1 MAIFQ
6 WRFFS
11 ATWSRQQQQRIPD
24 RAATMKQFKHWQSE
38 SIGKSLRSTVVQS
51 KIIVV
56 SSGGRGFSCGY
67 ISVRF
72 EQMISYN
79 IYSLQFYVNYP
90 ARRNVWRTTNWPWP
104 GSLSTTTTHR
114 RNVMRFAVRQ
124 LLKRVSFYLLSRFD
138 SVGCFL
144 FLFVV
149 VVSGEAI
156 SSSVSFAVFQLSPH
170 ARWRRGEIRML
181 HCILVCLFIIFPFSL
196 AKMKAN
202 ENKMGEMSYFF
213 FLLSPFPPRISL
225 NIFTGNLAGAGNG
238 CLSAAAAFRLLFAGD
253 DNENGQ

>member
-104 GSLSTTTTHR
+104 GSLWTVRHSTTTTHR

-149 VVSGEAI
+149 VVSGGAI
-156 SSSVSFAVFQLSPH
+156 SSSVSFAVFQL
-170 ARWRRGEIRML
+170 RRHGDAGEKFGCRTAS
-181 HCILVCLFIIFPFSL
+181 LF
-196 AKMKAN
+196 A
-202 ENKMGEMSYFF
+202 
-213 FLLSPFPPRISL
+213 FLLYSRFLWRKWKRMKTKWEKWAIFFSSFPLFPRG
-225 NIFTGNLAGAGNG
+225 FH
-238 CLSAAAAFRLLFAGD
+238 
-253 DNENGQ
+253 